1 MKTLIKIIVILMLL
15 FNGIG
20 AFYGGLSLITD
31 PTGNKLQLPLAYL
44 EHTPFRNYLIPGII
58 LLCVNGFFSFFTLST
73 IILKNKKAV
82 MYIIAQGILLSGW
95 IIVQII
101 LLQMF
106 YAPLHGTLLVIGIL
120 LTVCGFTLKSLILTE
135 SMKRPDFRG

>member
-1 MKTLIKIIVILMLL
+1 MKTFIKIFVILMLL

-31 PTGNKLQLPLAYL
+31 PTGNKLQLPLIYL
-44 EHTPFRNYLIPGII
+44 EHTPFRNYLVPGIV
-58 LLCVNGFFSFFTLST
+58 LLCVNGFFSFFTLLT
-73 IILKNKKAV
+73 IILRNKRAFLFT
-82 MYIIAQGILLSGW
+82 ITQGLLLSGW

-106 YAPLHGTLLVIGIL
+106 YAPLHGTLLAIGIF
-120 LTVCGFTLKSLILTE
+120 LTICGLVLQTNKI
-135 SMKRPDFRG
+135 

>member
-1 MKTLIKIIVILMLL
+1 MKTFIKIIVILLLL

-31 PTGNKLQLPLAYL
+31 PTGGKLQLPLSYL
-44 EHTPFRNYLIPGII
+44 EHTPFRNYLVPGIV
-58 LLCVNGFFSFFTLST
+58 LLCVNGVFSFFTLST
-73 IILKNKKAV
+73 IILKNKSAFLYV
-82 MYIIAQGILLSGW
+82 IAQGLLLSGW

-106 YAPLHGTLLVIGIL
+106 YAPLHGTFLAIGIL
-120 LTVCGFTLKSLILTE
+120 LTICGLVIKTNKINTSDLISLKL
-135 SMKRPDFRG
+135 

>member
-1 MKTLIKIIVILMLL
+1 MKILIKIIIILMLL

-31 PTGNKLQLPLAYL
+31 PTGNKLQLPLNYL

-58 LLCVNGFFSFFTLST
+58 LLCVNGFFSFFTLLT
-73 IILKNKKAV
+73 IILKNKRASLF
-82 MYIIAQGILLSGW
+82 IIGQGILLSGW
-95 IIVQII
+95 IIVQIF

-106 YAPLHGTLLVIGIL
+106 YAPLHGTLLTVGIL
-120 LTVCGFTLKSLILTE
+120 LTICGLVLRS
-135 SMKRPDFRG
+135 KRFNT

>member
-1 MKTLIKIIVILMLL
+1 MKTLIKIIIILMLL
-15 FNGIG
+15 FNGTG

-31 PTGNKLQLPLAYL
+31 PTGNKLQLPLNYL

-73 IILKNKKAV
+73 IILKNKRASLF
-82 MYIIAQGILLSGW
+82 IIGQGILLSGW
-95 IIVQII
+95 IIVQIL

-106 YAPLHGTLLVIGIL
+106 YAPLHGTLLAVGIL
-120 LTVCGFTLKSLILTE
+120 LTICGLVLRS
-135 SMKRPDFRG
+135 KRFST

>member
-1 MKTLIKIIVILMLL
+1 MLL

-31 PTGNKLQLPLAYL
+31 PTGGKLQLPLSYL
-44 EHTPFRNYLIPGII
+44 EPTPFRDYLIPGII
-58 LLCVNGFFSFFTLST
+58 LLCVNGFFSFITLFTVVFKSKRSDL
-73 IILKNKKAV
+73 
-82 MYIIAQGILLSGW
+82 YIIAQGVLLSGW

-106 YAPLHGTLLVIGIL
+106 YVPLHGTLLAIGIL
-120 LTVCGFTLKSLILTE
+120 LTICGLALKTNKI
-135 SMKRPDFRG
+135 

>member
-1 MKTLIKIIVILMLL
+1 MKTFIKIIVILMLL

-31 PTGNKLQLPLAYL
+31 PTGNKLQLPQNYL

-58 LLCVNGFFSFFTLST
+58 LLCVNGFFSFLTLLT
-73 IILKNKKAV
+73 IMLKYKRADLFV
-82 MYIIAQGILLSGW
+82 IAQGILLSGW

-101 LLQMF
+101 LLRIF
-106 YAPLHGTLLVIGIL
+106 YAPLHGTLLTIGIL
-120 LTVCGFTLKSLILTE
+120 LTICGLV
-135 SMKRPDFRG
+135 MKNQQGFKPDK